1 MIKFTCSQ
9 CAQSYR
15 VSDEYAGKR
24 VRCKACNNVNTIPAS
39 KIEIATKTGSED
51 SITAYNNL
59 LLELSKCEKQAP
71 AVDVE
76 S

>member
-1 MIKFTCSQ
+1 MIKFTCSN

-24 VRCKACNNVNTIPAS
+24 VRCKSCNHINTIPTPTPAV
-39 KIEIATKTGSED
+39 ADSED

-59 LLELSKCEKQAP
+59 LLELSKAEKQAP
-71 AVDVE
+71 TVDVP
-76 S
+76 

>member
-1 MIKFTCSQ
+1 MIKFTCSN

-24 VRCKACNNVNTIPAS
+24 VRCKACNNINTIPAPKPEVS
-39 KIEIATKTGSED
+39 ANED

-59 LLELSKCEKQAP
+59 LLELSKAEKQAP
-71 AVDVE
+71 TVE
-76 S
+76 VE